1 MLIVN
6 FRIIFHKI
14 KSKTTDNFH
23 ITNTFG
29 VYNISKRRFFYEQ
42 NFNC

>member
-6 FRIIFHKI
+6 FRRIFHKI
-14 KSKTTDNFH
+14 KSKITDNFH

-29 VYNISKRRFFYEQ
+29 VYNISKKEVFL
-42 NFNC
+42 